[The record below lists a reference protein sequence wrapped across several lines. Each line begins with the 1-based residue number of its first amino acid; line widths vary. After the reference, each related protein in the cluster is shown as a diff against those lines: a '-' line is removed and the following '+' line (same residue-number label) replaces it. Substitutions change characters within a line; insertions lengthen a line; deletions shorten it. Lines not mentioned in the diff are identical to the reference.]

1 MIKLLFLFFPSIFS
15 TTRPCYGIEFIES
28 FFCFES
34 FLLHIIY
41 VYIFVYIFIMLGIFI
56 LFLLSSSVMFFLH
69 CMLNL
74 LRYFVKLTNRL
85 RHSTIHQV
93 MWYFWMFIINP
104 FSLLCSI
111 FFSRKLCL
119 FRSPCQLRINELI
132 SLDTSGGVF
141 LENYFS
147 LWSNIFNLT
156 WWT

>member
-69 CMLNL
+69 CMLNI
-74 LRYFVKLTNRL
+74 LRYQKVFCETDESIASQENPSNDVIFLGV
-85 RHSTIHQV
+85 HSE
-93 MWYFWMFIINP
+93 
-104 FSLLCSI
+104 SI
-111 FFSRKLCL
+111 FPFMGYFFLQKTVFPLS
-119 FRSPCQLRINELI
+119 SPCLLLIAESI
-132 SLDTSGGVF
+132 SLDTSSKPSWG
-141 LENYFS
+141 FS
-147 LWSNIFNLT
+147 
-156 WWT
+156 